1 MIENLQDELYQL
13 EKKQAKGAKLHAN
26 ILAELRTK
34 NAPKLFPKYLK
45 ESHILMIINQSILAM
60 LRKFF
65 SNLRKNVYKILYI
78 MKPTFQAV
86 TTESLSKISNRNN
99 I

>member
-1 MIENLQDELYQL
+1 MKTWEQDELYQL

-26 ILAELRTK
+26 ILGELRTN

-45 ESHILMIINQSILAM
+45 ESHILMIINQIILAM
-60 LRKFF
+60 LREFF
-65 SNLRKNVYKILYI
+65 SNLRKNVYETLYI

-86 TTESLSKISNRNN
+86 TTESLSKISNRR
-99 I
+99 